1 MAKYMI
7 GIEDKPTPTLRMHD
21 WVMIKKYSTT
31 SRVLDIKYIDETFQ
45 YGVTDRLDDIHY
57 FKADELVKLVEE
69 R

>member
-1 MAKYMI
+1 MNT
-7 GIEDKPTPTLRMHD
+7 EFTNTLKVSD

>member
-1 MAKYMI
+1 MNTEI
-7 GIEDKPTPTLRMHD
+7 TKPLQISD

>member
-1 MAKYMI
+1 MNTEI
-7 GIEDKPTPTLRMHD
+7 IKPLKVSD
-21 WVMIKKYSTT
+21 WVLVKEFQST
-31 SRVLDIKYIDETFQ
+31 SRVVDIQYMPEGYFV